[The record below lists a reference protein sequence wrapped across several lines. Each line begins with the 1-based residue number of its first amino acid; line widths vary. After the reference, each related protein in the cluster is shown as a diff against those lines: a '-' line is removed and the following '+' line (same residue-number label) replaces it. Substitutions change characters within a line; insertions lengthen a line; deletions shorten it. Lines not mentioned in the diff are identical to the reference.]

1 MERMNSIEHRTWSIE
16 KSTDIKSLRSTLY
29 AQRSSQRS
37 TLYAHRSSLRSTLY
51 AQRSSLLSTLTAP
64 LYAPLPWKT
73 RTVLNNKI
81 INETGSRIRYYKNET
96 RKFELLQGL
105 PGIR

>member
-1 MERMNSIEHRTWSIE
+1 M
-16 KSTDIKSLRSTLY
+16 LY
-29 AQRSSQRS
+29 ALRS
-37 TLYAHRSSLRSTLY
+37 TLYAHRSSLRSPLTAHLN
-51 AQRSSLLSTLTAP
+51 ALRSTLNAP
-64 LYAPLPWKT
+64 LNAPLPWKT